1 MAQQALLLD
10 VGNHRSKWQR
20 VSLDM
25 GTPIETGLFETQ
37 AIDRLAEDSV
47 DRLFGGFGSLSGIE
61 VAFCCVAG
69 EGRAQA
75 LSAFM
80 SQHLA
85 ARIKRLRPLHIG
97 LGDRWLLN
105 QGIRV
110 RLRSHY
116 ASSLGA
122 DRWAAALGVVDL
134 ETQWPQKA
142 GQRHLLVVSAGTATV
157 IDGLR
162 LTLDS
167 NSDRC
172 LEFLGGYISPGFGQM
187 QTLLASGT
195 ADLGPLMRG
204 HDLPQK
210 ERPMNGLL
218 DWPTESADAIA
229 AGIEMGQLAPLA
241 WITRPDGILV
251 HGGAARD
258 WMDAFGR
265 RVAGHWNC
273 PVEHC
278 PDLIFRGLRQALA
291 DSFDID

>member
-25 GTPIETGLFETQ
+25 GTPIEMGAFETQ
-37 AIDRLAEDSV
+37 EIDNLSEDSA
-47 DRLFGGFGSLSGIE
+47 DRLFGGLGSLSGID

-75 LSAFM
+75 LCSFM
-80 SQHLA
+80 SQYSV
-85 ARIKRLRPLHIG
+85 ARIKRLSPLHSG
-97 LGDRWLLN
+97 LGDRWVLT
-105 QGIRV
+105 QGRRV

-134 ETQWPQKA
+134 ETQWPQIA

-162 LTLDS
+162 FTLDS
-167 NSDRC
+167 NSERC
-172 LEFLGGYISPGFGQM
+172 LEFLGGYITPGFLQM
-187 QTLLASGT
+187 QTCLASGT
-195 ADLGPLMRG
+195 ADLGGLMRSRG
-204 HDLPQK
+204 LSQG
-210 ERPMNGLL
+210 ERPMSGLL

-241 WITRPDGILV
+241 WITRPDEILV

-258 WMDAFGR
+258 WIDAFGR
-265 RVAGHWNC
+265 RVARHWNC